1 MWDERY
7 SAPEYIYGKQP
18 NEFLASLPLKAA
30 KGQKVLCLAEG
41 EGRNAVYL
49 ASLGYEVLA
58 IDQSMTGL
66 QKALDLASENGV
78 KIEVEQADLGSY
90 KIPLDTYD
98 GIISIFGHFDP
109 GTRSY
114 IYEQAIKG
122 LKKNGFLAM
131 EVYSKEQL
139 SNDTGGP
146 KSEETLYDLDDLE
159 FIFQGRLEYI
169 IKRKIERN
177 IIEGKYH
184 TGTGSVIQIF
194 ALRK

>member
-18 NEFLASLPLKAA
+18 NEFLTSLPLKAIN
-30 KGQKVLCLAEG
+30 GQKVLCLAEG

-49 ASLGYEVLA
+49 SGLGYDVLA
-58 IDQSMTGL
+58 VDQSVKGL
-66 QKALDLASENGV
+66 QKAIDLASENGV
-78 KIEVEQADLGSY
+78 QIKVEQADLGSY
-90 KIPLDTYD
+90 KIPADTYD

-109 GTRSY
+109 GTRNH
-114 IYEQAIKG
+114 IYEETIKG

-131 EVYSKEQL
+131 EVYSREQL
-139 SNDTGGP
+139 SHNTGGP
-146 KSEETLYDLDDLE
+146 KSEEMLYDLDDLE
-159 FIFQGRLEYI
+159 FIFQDKLEYI
-169 IKRKIERN
+169 IKRKVERN